1 MSQSPLTL
9 IPADHDQPEPQGL
22 LTLPNDA
29 DLSSVDL
36 TGISVI
42 ALQFPA
48 FTDGRAYTQA
58 QLLRRRAHYTGV
70 LRAVGDVRI
79 DQLQLMQRCGFD
91 QAVLA
96 PGESLDH
103 AQRLLT
109 LFPEGFYQ
117 DGPIPRAA

>member
-9 IPADHDQPEPQGL
+9 IPANHYPPEPQGL

-103 AQRLLT
+103 AQRLLA